1 MDRERL
7 RAQLARHEGF
17 RQFPYRDTV
26 GKLTIGCGRNLDD
39 VGITREEAE
48 YLLNADIEKA
58 ERGLRSRYGAWFDA
72 LDPVRQAVLVNMAFN
87 MGLVTLGQF
96 RNTLQAI
103 ADGDYEDAARGML
116 ASKWAAQV
124 KGRAVELAEMMKTGR
139 WA

>member
-1 MDRERL
+1 MDREKL
-7 RAQLARHEGF
+7 RAQLVKHEGY

-39 VGITREEAE
+39 VGVTREEAE
-48 YLLNADIEKA
+48 FLLRADIDKA
-58 ERGLRSRYGAWFDA
+58 ERGLRDRYGVWFDA

-116 ASKWAAQV
+116 ASKWASQV
-124 KGRAVELAEMMKTGR
+124 KGRAVELATMMRTGL
-139 WA
+139 WS